1 MRKFFKSAEKY
12 IHFLYAAIILFFSML
27 TIHVSVTV
35 MEEHTRVKNAYKSL
49 IESHAHDASEQENR
63 EYAEIFQFWE
73 DADFKKSWL
82 YWSVIAS
89 GLTGFVLIV
98 LNADKLRKLQLGDK
112 EKKQILKLL
121 EYRLAAMEVSFEGI
135 GIVDSEGNLNYM
147 NKALMHLHGIET
159 AEAQNFLGTSWL
171 SLYSPEG
178 QAQLRSH
185 VLPILNKEGYWRGVY
200 PIVRQ
205 DGSIVRAEMSLTKL
219 SDGGFI
225 GTARDITEQENAERE
240 RKVIQDQFF
249 QAQKMEAIG
258 RLAGGIAHDF
268 NNILAAMNGYAEFL
282 KEDLNEGSV
291 EQKFAI
297 NILKAGEQARTLVD
311 QILSFS
317 RRESA
322 EAQTIDLCIPVLES
336 IAMLEASLPK
346 TIELQKDFRI
356 LKAPIHANATEITQ
370 VIMNLGVNA
379 KDAMGDQHGVLK
391 IGLRKVNS
399 RDYADKG
406 WIRDALYSS
415 KDALPIHIED
425 KAPNHTCLMLGGML
439 RDCDYICLSV
449 EDTGSGMSRAVM
461 EHVIEPFFTTKP
473 VDQRT
478 GLGLSIVHGVIGAYS
493 GALLIESIVGQGTRF
508 DIFFPLSR
516 DAEAQIVHQRDTHI
530 SQRAGHILLVE
541 DQVEVR
547 QMTQTML
554 TRMGYSVEV
563 AGTGLE
569 ALMLIRDR
577 PDDFDLVLTDHNMPK
592 MTGLELVYQV
602 HMDFPDLPF
611 VLLSGYSLEALEA
624 LMREHPA
631 IYATLR
637 KPVSQKNLAD
647 TLEQVFLKL
656 KAQEVAA

>member
-1 MRKFFKSAEKY
+1 
-12 IHFLYAAIILFFSML
+12 ML
-27 TIHVSVTV
+27 TVHSSVLLLDEHERIEEAYKNLIEAHVSDVTD
-35 MEEHTRVKNAYKSL
+35 EELRV
-49 IESHAHDASEQENR
+49 
-63 EYAEIFQFWE
+63 YADLFVLSGQV
-73 DADFKKSWL
+73 DSKKIWM
-82 YWSVIAS
+82 YWSVIAL
-89 GLTGFVLIV
+89 GLTGFLLVV
-98 LNADKLRKLQLGDK
+98 LNADKLRKLEIRNQ
-112 EKKQILKLL
+112 EKKQTLKLL

-135 GIVDSEGNLNYM
+135 GIVDSDGNLNYM
-147 NKALMHLHGIET
+147 NTSLMRLHGIET
-159 AEAQNFLGTSWL
+159 AEVQRFLGTSWL

-178 QAQLRSH
+178 QEHLRSH
-185 VLPILNKEGYWRGVY
+185 VLPVLNKEGYWRGVS
-200 PIVRQ
+200 PIVRR
-205 DGSIVRAEMSLTKL
+205 DGSIVRAEMSLTQL

-240 RKVIQDQFF
+240 RKVMQDQFF

-282 KEDLNEGSV
+282 KEDLAEGSA

-297 NILKAGEQARTLVD
+297 NILQAGEQARTLVD

-346 TIELQKDFRI
+346 TIELQKDFGLR
-356 LKAPIHANATEITQ
+356 KAPIYANATEITQ
-370 VIMNLGVNA
+370 IIMNLGVNA
-379 KDAMGDQHGVLK
+379 KDAMGDDHGVLK
-391 IGLRKVNS
+391 IGLHKVNS
-399 RDYADKG
+399 VDYADRG

-425 KAPNHTCLMLGGML
+425 KAPHHTCLMLGGML
-439 RDCDYICLSV
+439 RESDYICLSV
-449 EDTGSGMSRAVM
+449 EDTGSGMSRVVM
-461 EHVIEPFFTTKP
+461 ERVMEPFFTTKP
-473 VDQRT
+473 VDQGT

-516 DAEAQIVHQRDTHI
+516 DAEAQIAHQRDTHI

-554 TRMGYSVEV
+554 FRMGYSVET

-602 HMDFPDLPF
+602 YMDFPDLPF

-631 IYATLR
+631 IHATLR
-637 KPVSQKNLAD
+637 KPVLQKNLAD